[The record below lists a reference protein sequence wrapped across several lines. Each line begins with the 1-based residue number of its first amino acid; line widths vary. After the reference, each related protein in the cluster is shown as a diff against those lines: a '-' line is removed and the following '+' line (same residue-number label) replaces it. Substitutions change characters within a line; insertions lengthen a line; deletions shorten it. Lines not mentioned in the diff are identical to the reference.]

1 MWNVFSMKTM
11 RIQFEKKSFAVLNNT
26 YSITYSKTTTY
37 LSNFSSYAVDVID
50 LHDPQRVKRRPDDVK
65 ILFSNGNF
73 TQDEFLISKVELR
86 LYKEQTDDN
95 LGVYSLITS
104 FVETNNGSV
113 EMIYD
118 EGYRGDD
125 SLMRAFTFLTSNL
138 GISGIILRSVIS
150 LREKIN

>member
-1 MWNVFSMKTM
+1 MKTM
-11 RIQFEKKSFAVLNNT
+11 RIQFEKKSFSVLNNT

-37 LSNFSSYAVDVID
+37 LSNFSSYIVDVID